1 MLTFNIGEPK
11 LLSMMVNATGIDPGK
26 LTFLFS
32 IIVNEV
38 SYGFKC
44 MVMADKTTVTIPS
57 LETIIKDIK
66 PGEYPAR
73 LDVFGDKYYMCPF
86 NEPIAIVAPVKLAVT
101 FADNKEVPAIAIK
114 TTVIDEPPLSTP
126 AYVQPNREPVE
137 ESKPVKKQSK
147 FAREFTNFK
156 KVEKNEV

>member
-1 MLTFNIGEPK
+1 MENNVFKDWIEKTSGGSEYATFFNMLKIYMSRTNTQAGYDIAGVP
-11 LLSMMVNATGIDPGK
+11 VY
-26 LTFLFS
+26 
-32 IIVNEV
+32 V
-38 SYGFKC
+38 S
-44 MVMADKTTVTIPS
+44 D
-57 LETIIKDIK
+57 
-66 PGEYPAR
+66 
-73 LDVFGDKYYMCPF
+73 
-86 NEPIAIVAPVKLAVT
+86 VT